1 MISFFRINDPYRLIF
16 ILIILTLLR
25 LPVFLGD
32 MPLMIPEV
40 GWMVAGEKLASG
52 ALLYVDLW
60 DDLAPFSA
68 LVYWIIHELFG
79 RSAFAYHIISFLLI
93 FIQAFIF
100 NSVLINTKTFNET
113 TFFPALVY
121 VLLMSLFMDFNT
133 LSPVLMSVT
142 FLLFA
147 LNNIFHHVDNNSW
160 VGNLLNTGIYIS
172 IASLF
177 YMPCILFIFPVIISY
192 ILFTGTVVR
201 RFFLF
206 LYGVFLPYLLVGMYF
221 YWYDALDDFYTNFI
235 YANIFKSG
243 PKFIGLTDFLAI
255 ATLPTIYLIFSFY
268 KLFEASR
275 YTSIQVRYQQIIFF
289 MLLTAAISWIF
300 VSKKMPF
307 QLIIFVP
314 FAAFF
319 LSHYFLLMQRKIFAE
334 SLFFI
339 LLLYISVSS
348 LGSVYQAIVPSYI
361 DYQSLLVHET
371 PYDSLIKN
379 KRILVLGDD
388 LHYYKNASLA
398 TPYLNWNL
406 AKFHFDDPFYYDN
419 LTFIF
424 VNLKKDL
431 PEVIID
437 ENGAFRNASNSMP
450 SLQDLYQ
457 ENNSGKIFILKNNS
471 LGSSKF

>member
-16 ILIILTLLR
+16 ILFILTILR

-32 MPLMIPEV
+32 MPLMIPEL
-40 GWMVAGEKLASG
+40 GWMVAGEKLATGS
-52 ALLYVDLW
+52 LLYVDLW

-79 RSAFAYHIISFLLI
+79 RSVFPYHILSFLLV

-100 NSVLINTKTFNET
+100 NTVLINTKTFNET

-133 LSPVLMSVT
+133 LSPVLMSIT

-147 LNNIFHHVDNNSW
+147 LHNIFHHIDNNSW
-160 VGNLLNTGIYIS
+160 VGNLLNTGLYIGV
-172 IASLF
+172 ASLF
-177 YMPCILFIFPVIISY
+177 YMPCLLFIFPVIISY
-192 ILFTGTVVR
+192 ILFTGTVLR
-201 RFFLF
+201 RYFLF
-206 LYGVFLPYLLVGMYF
+206 LYGVFIPYLFVGMYF
-221 YWYDALDDFYTNFI
+221 YWNNALDDFYSNYI
-235 YANIFKSG
+235 YVNIFTPG
-243 PKFIGLTDFLAI
+243 RKFIGLTDFLAI
-255 ATLPTIYLIFSFY
+255 ATLPTVYLIFSFF
-268 KLFEASR
+268 KLFEATR

-289 MLLTAAISWIF
+289 MLITASVSWVF
-300 VSKKMPF
+300 VNKRLPY

-339 LLLYISVSS
+339 LLIYISITS
-348 LGSVYQAIVPSYI
+348 LGSVYQTIVPSYI
-361 DYQSLLVHET
+361 NYGSLLVQEGT
-371 PYDSLIKN
+371 YDELVKN
-379 KRILVLGDD
+379 KKILVLGDD
-388 LHYYKNASLA
+388 LNYYKNASLA

-406 AKFHFDDPFYYDN
+406 AKFHFDNPFYYDN
-419 LTFIF
+419 LTSIYTNFE
-424 VNLKKDL
+424 KDL

-437 ENGAFRNASNSMP
+437 ENGAFKNASSAIP
-450 SLQDLYQ
+450 SIQDLYI
-457 ENNSGKIFILKNNS
+457 ENDDSKIFILKKKS
-471 LGSSKF
+471 LKSSK